1 MADEE
6 ELAVLMFTAGTT
18 GAPKAVMLSHN
29 SFSSYTLANVEPAD
43 PEVEEKNILT
53 VPMYH
58 IAGLQAVMAAVY
70 GGRTLVVQR
79 QFEPLAWMG
88 LVEAERVQRAMMVPT
103 MIKQLMDHPD
113 FAGFDRSSLQ
123 VITYGAAPMPAE
135 VIRRALEEFPG
146 CRFINAFGQT
156 ETASTITM
164 LPPED
169 HDIPADLPSEER
181 ERRLARLTS
190 IGRPLPDV
198 EVRIVD
204 EAGADV
210 AVGGV
215 GRSWR
220 AARG

>member
-1 MADEE
+1 MVALEAPQGDWPLYDDLLAGTDPGEHSPMADEE

-79 QFEPLAWMG
+79 QFEPQAWMG
-88 LVEAERVQRAMMVPT
+88 LVEEERVQRAMMVPT

-113 FAGFDRSSLQ
+113 FARFDRSSLQ
-123 VITYGAAPMPAE
+123 VITYGAAPMPLE
-135 VIRRALEEFPG
+135 VIRRA
-146 CRFINAFGQT
+146 CRLIG
-156 ETASTITM
+156 S
-164 LPPED
+164 
-169 HDIPADLPSEER
+169 PS
-181 ERRLARLTS
+181 APSSS
-190 IGRPLPDV
+190 IRFT
-198 EVRIVD
+198 RT
-204 EAGADV
+204 
-210 AVGGV
+210 
-215 GRSWR
+215 
-220 AARG
+220 